1 MNNELSLNQLKK
13 YSQFENIIDSEIN
26 KFLKKISIKQFSV
39 NDVIVEEGTA
49 GNSILFLIDG
59 EISITQ
65 ALTLKT
71 NKEEESDNREKE
83 LIRINSNNKKI
94 TFGEISLFNSDKKRT
109 ATVRAQSTCTIGEL
123 NFDELFKICESNHS
137 VGYKIMKNISTIIT
151 KQLISSNNNVLKLTT
166 AFSLIVDD

>member
-13 YSQFENIIDSEIN
+13 YSLFENIIDSEIN

-83 LIRINSNNKKI
+83 
-94 TFGEISLFNSDKKRT
+94 
-109 ATVRAQSTCTIGEL
+109 
-123 NFDELFKICESNHS
+123 
-137 VGYKIMKNISTIIT
+137 
-151 KQLISSNNNVLKLTT
+151 
-166 AFSLIVDD
+166 